1 MQQGQVFAKGNGSR
15 DATNWAYR
23 YRLGGGNSK
32 RVQRSGFPTE
42 TAAAQALDRALHR
55 ARQKQGLVETPTL
68 NELVEM
74 YLDQHETE
82 PETIEKLRWLLS
94 KATARFGNTPI
105 TELAPAEIAAW
116 RMTIPYGHRFE
127 ATQALRQTLARAVS
141 WGMLNTNPAKQGV
154 TNRQRPRIEQHP
166 FESWDELNA
175 LADQLGRRLGPLVLF
190 AAATGLR
197 PSEWLALELR
207 DIDRHARVVYV
218 RRAYRNG
225 RIKCPKTDASLRAV
239 PLQQVALEALDA
251 LPRRNGSTLVFPA
264 PRGGYLDLHNFRY
277 RDWKPAQRE
286 LGIDPIRRI
295 YDLRHSFA
303 TFALRAGISTF
314 DLSRY
319 MGASLTMIDRH
330 YGHLAKDGRQHAI
343 NLLDTLSATET
354 LTHVHTV
361 DAKWTRKKGSRPT
374 AGQKNR
380 L

>member
-1 MQQGQVFAKGNGSR
+1 MQQG
-15 DATNWAYR
+15 
-23 YRLGGGNSK
+23 
-32 RVQRSGFPTE
+32 GFLTE
-42 TAAAQALDRALHR
+42 EAAEQALDRALER
-55 ARQKQGLVETPTL
+55 ARQEQGLAHTPTL
-68 NELVEM
+68 SELVEI
-74 YLDQHETE
+74 YLAQHDTE
-82 PETIEKLRWLLS
+82 PETVDKLRWLLS
-94 KATARFGNTPI
+94 KATAAFGNTPI
-105 TELAPAEIAAW
+105 SELHPAEIAAW

-141 WGMLNTNPAKQGV
+141 WGMINRNPAKQGV
-154 TNRQRPRIEQHP
+154 ENPQRPRIEQRP
-166 FESWDELNA
+166 FESWDELHM
-175 LADQLGRRLGPLVLF
+175 LANRLGRKLGPAVLF
-190 AAATGLR
+190 AAATRLR
-197 PSEWLALELR
+197 PSEWLALEHR
-207 DIDRHARVVYV
+207 DIDQAAGVVYV

-225 RIKCPKTDASLRAV
+225 RIKHPKTGASYRAV
-239 PLQQVALEALDA
+239 PLQAIALDA
-251 LPRRNGSTLVFPA
+251 LGALPRRTRSALLFPA

-343 NLLDTLSATET
+343 DLLDSFNDSR
-354 LTHVHTV
+354 VHTV
-361 DAKWTRKKGSRPT
+361 DAKRTRKKGSRPT
-374 AGQKNR
+374 AGQKNH